1 VPLVYIA
8 AGDGETAIVVRMGLA
23 TTVRAMVVV
32 WVREPEVPVMVTVV
46 VPTVA
51 RGPAVNVTVLVPVA
65 GFVP

>member
-51 RGPAVNVTVLVPVA
+51 NGPAVNVTVLVPVV